1 MIRRSLIMSAPL
13 VPWLLAGCAS
23 PPPPP
28 PPPRKVPLEIIAT
41 PDINPDIRERAS
53 PLTVRVFALKTPASF
68 GAADFFSLY
77 EKEAA
82 TLGADVVLREE
93 MVLRPGESRNL
104 TWTVSPDFKF
114 VGVLAA
120 FRDLERAQW
129 RDVQPLTAAPGLRV
143 LLSGRR
149 AFLQAVG
156 G

>member
-1 MIRRSLIMSAPL
+1 LI
-13 VPWLLAGCAS
+13 PWLVAGCAS

-28 PPPRKVPLEIIAT
+28 RKLPLDIVAAS
-41 PDINPDIRERAS
+41 DINPDPRERAS
-53 PLTVRVFALKTPASF
+53 PLTVRVFALKTPANF
-68 GAADFFSLY
+68 GSADFFSLY

-93 MVLRPGESRNL
+93 MVLRPGESRQL
-104 TWTVSPDFKF
+104 VWTVSPDFRF
-114 VGVLAA
+114 VGVFAA

-143 LLSGRR
+143 QLSGRR
-149 AFLQAVG
+149 AVLQAVG